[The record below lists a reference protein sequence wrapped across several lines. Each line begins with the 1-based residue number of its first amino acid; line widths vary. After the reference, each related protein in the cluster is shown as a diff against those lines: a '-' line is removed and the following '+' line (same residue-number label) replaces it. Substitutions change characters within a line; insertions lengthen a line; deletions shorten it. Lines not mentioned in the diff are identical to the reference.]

1 MENIKR
7 VHVRTNNI
15 IIHAH
20 ADGRLSD
27 EDLICK
33 LRPMIRLRDVSRI
46 DEPIRRF
53 RCVTR
58 SLGVYLLLYRVEEKR
73 R

>member
-1 MENIKR
+1 M
-7 VHVRTNNI
+7 
-15 IIHAH
+15 
-20 ADGRLSD
+20 
-27 EDLICK
+27 IC
-33 LRPMIRLRDVSRI
+33 LRDVSRI